1 VVRAV
6 RVEAEVTPR
15 AITRRLA
22 EVAAVAGRIAGF

>member
-15 AITRRLA
+15 AIVSRLA
-22 EVAAVAGRIAGF
+22 EFAGVAGRIAGF